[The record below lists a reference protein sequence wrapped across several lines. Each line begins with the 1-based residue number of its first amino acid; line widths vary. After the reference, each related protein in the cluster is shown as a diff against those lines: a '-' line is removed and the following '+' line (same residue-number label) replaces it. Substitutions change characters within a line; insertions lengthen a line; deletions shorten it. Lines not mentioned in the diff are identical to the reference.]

1 MEVVVSHSI
10 DGCGRS
16 FDRGSGGGGGDNRG
30 SIDSGGGR
38 GNGAHIRKK
47 NAFFLLWFS
56 NGGRVGLCPCSHR
69 EGAGV
74 SPDRTPDRLCCCDD
88 PDPDP
93 DPDRPYR
100 DHRIDRVMI
109 ASPRG
114 GLCRLSQAVVVA
126 IAGSAQS
133 TPCTRRVRSTHTV
146 SGENIAAQKSMRA
159 NEFEMSWQTLSDQHL
174 HDVVRQVTVLPF

>member
-1 MEVVVSHSI
+1 MVAVVVLIEVAVVVVVVITVVALIVVVVVVMLHTY
-10 DGCGRS
+10 
-16 FDRGSGGGGGDNRG
+16 
-30 SIDSGGGR
+30 
-38 GNGAHIRKK
+38 AKK
-47 NAFFLLWFS
+47 NASFFGCVS

-126 IAGSAQS
+126 IGGSAQS
-133 TPCTRRVRSTHTV
+133 TPCTRRVRSTRTV

-159 NEFEMSWQTLSDQHL
+159 NEFEMSWQTLTDQHL
-174 HDVVRQVTVLPF
+174 YDVVRQVTVLPF